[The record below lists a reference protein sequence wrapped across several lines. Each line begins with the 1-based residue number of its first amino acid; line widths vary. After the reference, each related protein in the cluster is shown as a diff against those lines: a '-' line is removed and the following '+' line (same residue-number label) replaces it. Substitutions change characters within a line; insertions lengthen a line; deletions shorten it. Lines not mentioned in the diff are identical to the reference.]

1 MSINNVY
8 IIGLPSITLNLFS
21 NSTLAW
27 YAYNSVNGIL
37 IRITNSSKINKD
49 TTQMPYIYNTI
60 TLEVQQITTIFYVLY
75 FWKFWMRSNQVLT
88 KFKGLFGCC
97 FQELLSVLENKKHW
111 KCVWERGWFLFLVF
125 FVFSRG
131 HFLENKKKLFWLFSS
146 LFKE

>member
-75 FWKFWMRSNQVLT
+75 F
-88 KFKGLFGCC
+88 
-97 FQELLSVLENKKHW
+97 
-111 KCVWERGWFLFLVF
+111 
-125 FVFSRG
+125 
-131 HFLENKKKLFWLFSS
+131 
-146 LFKE
+146 